1 LAIVNSLPGE
11 LERFVSE
18 YRAGVSYTAGSG
30 DSLARA
36 IATLAGDRRQ
46 LLDMRHGSRR
56 LAESEFDREKTYAT
70 FADWLE
76 GISRASRG

>member
-1 LAIVNSLPGE
+1 MPPQSTFTGRSRRRKTHPWVKA
-11 LERFVSE
+11 
-18 YRAGVSYTAGSG
+18 G

-56 LAESEFDREKTYAT
+56 LAESEFDREKTYAR